1 MKIQA
6 PFGSWQSPITAK
18 MVAGKTPK
26 IFDTLIDNGRL
37 FWSES
42 IAAEKGRSAIMMHD
56 GNQHQCILPRPLS
69 AKSRVHEYG
78 GASYTVHENTLYFV
92 LDDDQGIYAGD
103 FSKSE
108 FTPVALTPKGDFR
121 FADLIVDKKNHRIIA
136 VCEEHVTG
144 SEQRVDNYL
153 VSIPIVSA
161 ENSNQALSDVSD
173 DSTKI
178 SAPDET
184 ISSTRSLIRLT
195 EGHDFY
201 SNPCISPDGDQI
213 IWLTWDNPDMPWDNT
228 QLWLA
233 DINATGLDNI
243 RLIAGNGAE
252 SIFQPQWS
260 PDGDVYFVSDRNNW
274 WNLYSIK
281 REALNNGKPKAT
293 CTYAIEAEF
302 ATPQW
307 VFGMSTY
314 GFIDAKTILATF
326 TQDGTWKLVKILL
339 PKECEPEEQGAEH
352 KITIETI
359 ESTLTDIEYISTES
373 GFSACIG
380 ASPTQAKSLFLFS
393 DGQLHKLDL
402 SVSDS
407 NLSPD
412 DYSRPQA
419 IEFKTSENQYAR
431 ALFYPPHNSQYENTD
446 SLPPLIVIS
455 HGGPT
460 GASESSLNLKIQYW
474 TSRGFA
480 VADVNYRGST
490 GYGREFR
497 HRLFNQWGV
506 YDVDDVCAVVEH
518 LADQRLI
525 DKNKCII
532 KGSSA
537 GGYTVLAALT
547 YRDTFKAGVSLYGIG
562 DLEMLANDTHKFEAR
577 YLDKL
582 IGPYPESAA
591 VYRSRSPIHHVDQIN
606 CPLLVFQGL
615 LDKVVPPNQAE
626 DMVNAVREK
635 GLPVAYV
642 TYANEAHG
650 FRQPETIEH
659 MLDSELQ
666 FYSKVFNFDAG
677 SILYPLA
684 IDNI

>member
-1 MKIQA
+1 MKTQA

-42 IAAEKGRSAIMMHD
+42 IATEKGRSAIMMHT

-78 GASYTVHENTLYFV
+78 GASYAVHENTLFFV
-92 LDDDQGIYAGD
+92 LDDDQGVYAGD
-103 FSKSE
+103 FLRTE
-108 FTPVALTPKGDFR
+108 FTPTALTPKGSYR
-121 FADLIVDKKNHRIIA
+121 FADLVVDKKNHRLIA

-144 SEQRVDNYL
+144 TEHRVDNYL
-153 VSIPIVSA
+153 VSIPMRSEKA
-161 ENSNQALSDVSD
+161 SNTVPDEVLE
-173 DSTKI
+173 DSTEK
-178 SAPDET
+178 AYPNET
-184 ISSTRSLIRLT
+184 DSSIPPLIRLT

-201 SNPCISPDGDQI
+201 SNPCISPDGNQI
-213 IWLTWDNPDMPWDNT
+213 LWLTWDNPDMPWDNT

-233 DINATGLDNI
+233 DLNATGLGNI
-243 RLIAGNGAE
+243 QLIAGNGKE
-252 SIFQPQWS
+252 SIFQPKWS
-260 PDGDVYFVSDRNNW
+260 PNGDVHFVSDRNNW

-281 REALNNGKPKAT
+281 QESLNRNELKPT
-293 CTYAIEAEF
+293 CTYALEAEF

-314 GFIDAKTILATF
+314 GFIDAHTIFAAF
-326 TQDGTWKLVKILL
+326 TQDGTWKLVKISL
-339 PKECEPEEQGAEH
+339 PEERDTQQKA
-352 KITIETI
+352 IIEII
-359 ESTLTDIEYISTES
+359 ESTLTDIEYVSANS
-373 GFSACIG
+373 GIAICIG
-380 ASPTQAKSLFLFS
+380 ASPTQAKALFLYS
-393 DGQLHKLDL
+393 DGKLQNL
-402 SVSDS
+402 IPSRAP
-407 NLSPD
+407 LSPKE
-412 DYSRPQA
+412 YSSPRA
-419 IEFKTSENQYAR
+419 IEFESSENQGAR
-431 ALFYPPHNSQYENTD
+431 AHFYPPHNTQYDNTD

-490 GYGREFR
+490 GYGREYR
-497 HRLFNQWGV
+497 HRLFNQWGI

-518 LADQRLI
+518 LANQQLI

-582 IGPYPESAA
+582 IGPYPENAEI
-591 VYRSRSPIHHVDQIN
+591 YRSRSPIHHVDQIN

-626 DMVNAVREK
+626 AMVNAVREK

-650 FRQPETIEH
+650 FRQTETIEH

-666 FYSKVFNFDAG
+666 FYSKVFDFDAG
-677 SILYPLA
+677 PILHSLS